1 MVCLTVNLHLGCFQ
15 VLATTKLLYTFM
27 YSEHEFINFHFY
39 EINPQKHI
47 AEWFFVQLL
56 SCVQLFAIPWT
67 DFSIPA
73 FLSFTI
79 FWGVCVLSQIWF
91 FATPWTIAPQA
102 PLSMPFSRQEYWN
115 GLPFLPPEDLPS
127 PGIQPESPAL
137 ASRFF
142 TTEPLGKPLKFA
154 QIHVHWVSNAI

>member
-79 FWGVCVLSQIWF
+79 FWGVCVLSQI
-91 FATPWTIAPQA
+91 
-102 PLSMPFSRQEYWN
+102 
-115 GLPFLPPEDLPS
+115 
-127 PGIQPESPAL
+127 
-137 ASRFF
+137 
-142 TTEPLGKPLKFA
+142 
-154 QIHVHWVSNAI
+154 